1 MKIGLITVVIICFND
16 NKLRE
21 NKIEGVSS
29 VDSAGS
35 DDKQTIDNTIET
47 VWLNLHLQRLVYVFA
62 NAHY

>member
-1 MKIGLITVVIICFND
+1 MKIGLITVVIIRSND

-47 VWLNLHLQRLVYVFA
+47 VLLNLHLQRLVYMFA